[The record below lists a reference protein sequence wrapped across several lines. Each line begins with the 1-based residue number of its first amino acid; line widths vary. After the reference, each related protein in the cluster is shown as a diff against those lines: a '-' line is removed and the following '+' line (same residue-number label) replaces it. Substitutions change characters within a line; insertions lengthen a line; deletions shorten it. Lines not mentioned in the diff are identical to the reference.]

1 MRRWQIPTADFEV
14 FDGAEEA
21 LAYLRRARGP
31 VVVKADGLA
40 AGKGVVVAH
49 TVDEAETAVA
59 DLMVRRVHG
68 AAGAR
73 GGVGGGLPGEGG
85 SVRARACGERVWA
98 LGPARALHRARDRE
112 C

>member
-73 GGVGGGLPGEGG
+73 VVIEGCVQGGEA
-85 SVRARACGERVWA
+85 SVAALVCGERAWPRH
-98 LGPARALHRARDRE
+98 PARAF
-112 C
+112 